1 MAQAPSALPAV
12 SDFLQPPPRLSN
24 QSRDSQTSGDV
35 VERVADPGQP
45 RNNTWDGDPLL
56 RSLLAALLPPD
67 VVAAVGPHLRHLG
80 ERAATDLL
88 PLAAAAEAQP
98 PRHVPFDAW
107 GRRVDRLELSPG
119 WLGLKRVAAE
129 EGLVAAGYERAHG
142 PWSRPYQHALLYLFS
157 PSAATYLCP
166 LAMTDGAARLLETA
180 APPDL
185 AARVLPRL
193 LARDV
198 ERFWTAGQWMTERG
212 GGSDVGGGTA
222 TIATAEDDETGAN
235 GGEGSR
241 WRLFGS
247 KWFTSAIDSDV
258 AFTLARLPGSP
269 SGGAG
274 LSAFFVE
281 LRDDDRQ
288 LQGIRLE
295 RLKDKL
301 GTRALPTAELTL
313 EGTPATLIGEP
324 GAGVR
329 TIATLMNVTRVYNA
343 NAAVA
348 GMRRAVDLACDYAR
362 RRRAFGRLLIEHAL
376 HRDTLAAMQ
385 TEVAAG
391 LMLLF
396 RAAALQGREETG
408 EATAAERA
416 LLRLLTPLVKLST
429 GKQAVV
435 VASEALECFGGAGY
449 VEDTGLPRLLRDA
462 QVLPIWE
469 GTTNVLSLD
478 ALRAIAREEA
488 LPALLADV
496 EFRLRLMPS
505 PLGRR
510 VLETLA
516 ATVTALEAGAADPER
531 LSASARRIALA
542 LAAAYAGSLLVDRA
556 AVAEASGD
564 STAPQWAAI
573 ARRWVTRLQPPK
585 LLDAGNLDEDR
596 LVVGADSELPSSLE
610 ARPS

>member
-1 MAQAPSALPAV
+1 VIANVVDAFFQ
-12 SDFLQPPPRLSN
+12 
-24 QSRDSQTSGDV
+24 DSPHLT
-35 VERVADPGQP
+35 
-45 RNNTWDGDPLL
+45 NTWDGDPLL
-56 RSLLAALLPPD
+56 RSLLAALLPRD
-67 VVAAVGPHLRHLG
+67 VFRAITPHLRHLG
-80 ERAATDLL
+80 ERAASDLL

-98 PRHVPFDAW
+98 PRHVPFDPW
-107 GRRVDRLELSPG
+107 GRRIDYLELSPG

-129 EGLVAAGYERAHG
+129 EGLVATGYERTHG
-142 PWSRPYQHALLYLFS
+142 PWSRPYQHALLYLFN

-180 APPDL
+180 APPAL

-193 LARDV
+193 LARDAD
-198 ERFWTAGQWMTERG
+198 RFWTAGQWMTERG

-222 TIATAEDDETGAN
+222 TIATSEGAAQL
-235 GGEGSR
+235 GGDGDR

-258 AFTLARLPGSP
+258 AFTLARMPGAPAGS
-269 SGGAG
+269 AG
-274 LSAFFVE
+274 LSVFYVE
-281 LRDDDRQ
+281 LRDGEGR

-295 RLKDKL
+295 RLKEKL

-313 EGTPATLIGEP
+313 EGTPALLVGTP

-348 GMRRAVDLACDYAR
+348 GMRRAVDLAGDYAR
-362 RRRAFGRLLIEHAL
+362 RRHAFGRPLIEHAL
-376 HRDTLAAMQ
+376 HRETLSAMQ

-391 LMLLF
+391 LVLLF
-396 RAAALQGREETG
+396 RAASLQGREETG

-416 LLRLLTPLVKLST
+416 LLRLLTPLVKLFT
-429 GKQAVV
+429 GRQAVA

-496 EFRLRLMPS
+496 EFRLRLVPS

-510 VLETLA
+510 VIETLA
-516 ATVTALEAGAADPER
+516 AAATTLESEAAEPER
-531 LSASARRIALA
+531 LAASARRVALC
-542 LAAAYAGSLLVDRA
+542 LASAYAGSLLVDRA
-556 AVAEASGD
+556 AVSESSGD
-564 STAPQWAAI
+564 PTAPQWAAV
-573 ARRWVTRLQPPK
+573 ARRWVKRLAPPE
-585 LLDAGNLDEDR
+585 LLDDR
-596 LVVGADSELPSSLE
+596 ELAEGRLLTVESELPSSLE

>member
-1 MAQAPSALPAV
+1 
-12 SDFLQPPPRLSN
+12 
-24 QSRDSQTSGDV
+24 
-35 VERVADPGQP
+35 
-45 RNNTWDGDPLL
+45 
-56 RSLLAALLPPD
+56 
-67 VVAAVGPHLRHLG
+67 LG

-129 EGLVAAGYERAHG
+129 EGLVACGYERAYG
-142 PWSRPYQHALLYLFS
+142 AWSRPYQHALLYLFN

-180 APPDL
+180 APEAL

-193 LARDV
+193 LARDP

-222 TIATAEDDETGAN
+222 TLATAEYPDATAHGDGDPAHAVE
-235 GGEGSR
+235 GGR
-241 WRLFGS
+241 WRLFGC

-258 AFTLARLPGSP
+258 AFTLARLPGAP
-269 SGGAG
+269 HGGGG

-281 LRDDDRQ
+281 LRDAEGR

-295 RLKDKL
+295 RLKEKL

-313 EGTPATLIGEP
+313 EGTPAALVGAP

-343 NAAVA
+343 NAAVG

-362 RRRAFGRLLIEHAL
+362 RRRAFGKPLVEHAL
-376 HRDTLAAMQ
+376 HRDTLAALQ

-391 LMLLF
+391 LVLLF
-396 RAAALQGREETG
+396 RAATLQGRDETG
-408 EATAAERA
+408 EATASERA
-416 LLRLLTPLVKLST
+416 LLLLLTPLVKLFT
-429 GKQAVV
+429 GKQAVM
-435 VASEALECFGGAGY
+435 VASEALECFGGMGY

-478 ALRAIAREEA
+478 VLRAIAREEA

-496 EFRLRLMPS
+496 EFRLRLTPG
-505 PLGRR
+505 PAGRR
-510 VLETLA
+510 VLEALA
-516 ATVTALEAGAADPER
+516 GTVTALEAGAADPER

-542 LAAAYAGSLLVDRA
+542 LAAAYAASLLVDRA
-556 AVAEASGD
+556 AAAESNGD
-564 STAPQWAAI
+564 PTAPQWAAI
-573 ARRWVTRLQPPK
+573 ARRWVARLQPPK
-585 LLDAGNLDEDR
+585 LLDAGEIDEDR
-596 LVVGADSELPSSLE
+596 LLVGAGSELPSNLE

>member
-1 MAQAPSALPAV
+1 V
-12 SDFLQPPPRLSN
+12 SDFFQDGPRL
-24 QSRDSQTSGDV
+24 G
-35 VERVADPGQP
+35 
-45 RNNTWDGDPLL
+45 NTWEGDPLL
-56 RSLLAALLPPD
+56 RSLLASLLPRD
-67 VVAAVGPHLRHLG
+67 VFRAVAPHLRHLG
-80 ERAATDLL
+80 ERAASDLL

-107 GRRVDRLELSPG
+107 GRRVDDLELSPG

-129 EGLVAAGYERAHG
+129 EGLVASGYERLHG
-142 PWSRPYQHALLYLFS
+142 PWSRLYQHALLYLFN

-166 LAMTDGAARLLETA
+166 LAMTDGAARLLETT
-180 APPDL
+180 APPAL
-185 AARVLPRL
+185 AARALPRL

-212 GGSDVGGGTA
+212 GGSDVGGGTQ
-222 TIATAEDDETGAN
+222 TLATADAPEVTADVDAHH
-235 GGEGSR
+235 GEGGR

-258 AFTLARLPGSP
+258 AFTLARLPGAP
-269 SGGAG
+269 AGGAG
-274 LSAFFVE
+274 LSAFYVE
-281 LRDDDRQ
+281 LRDADGR

-295 RLKDKL
+295 RLKEKL

-313 EGTPATLIGEP
+313 EGTPALLVGTP
-324 GAGVR
+324 GSGVR

-362 RRRAFGRLLIEHAL
+362 RRRAFGRPLIEHAL
-376 HRDTLAAMQ
+376 HRETLAAMQ
-385 TEVAAG
+385 TETAAG
-391 LMLLF
+391 LVLLF

-416 LLRLLTPLVKLST
+416 LLRLLTPLVKLFT
-429 GKQAVV
+429 GKQAVA

-496 EFRLRLMPS
+496 EFRLRLVPS

-510 VLETLA
+510 VVETLA
-516 ATVTALEAGAADPER
+516 AAAATLEAEASDPER
-531 LSASARRIALA
+531 LAASARRIALC
-542 LAAAYAGSLLVDRA
+542 LASAYAGSLLVDRA
-556 AVAEASGD
+556 AVSEHGGD
-564 STAPQWAAI
+564 PTAPQWAAV
-573 ARRWVTRLQPPK
+573 ARRWVKGLAPPA
-585 LLDAGNLDEDR
+585 LLDDDELAEGR
-596 LVVGADSELPSSLE
+596 LLTAVESELPSSLE